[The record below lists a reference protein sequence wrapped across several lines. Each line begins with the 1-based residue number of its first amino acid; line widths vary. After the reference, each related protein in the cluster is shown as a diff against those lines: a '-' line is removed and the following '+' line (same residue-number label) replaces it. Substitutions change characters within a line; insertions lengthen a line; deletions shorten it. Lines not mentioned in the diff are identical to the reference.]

1 MADSEDTVAKDVK
14 SKSKSKKE
22 KVDSAPENGHGEET
36 AAPIEGESIEVHY
49 DPNAKPSK
57 GILRKSGEDG
67 HHKSE
72 GHIHIEAA
80 DGLEH
85 DAEKKKGPKKPMP
98 VEGRSG
104 VIVGGKTKRSISAPS
119 AADRT
124 MLAEKAAAKKEDP
137 VAESSKPE
145 KKKDKEKDKDGKK
158 DKKDEDKK
166 DKKDKKEKH

>member
-1 MADSEDTVAKDVK
+1 MSDSEEAVAKEVK

-22 KVDSAPENGHGEET
+22 KVDTPVESGRTVEAEVPVDGE
-36 AAPIEGESIEVHY
+36 GIEVHY

-57 GILRKSGEDG
+57 GILRKSGEEG

-72 GHIHIEAA
+72 GHIHIETL

-85 DAEKKKGPKKPMP
+85 DAEKKKAPKKPMP

-124 MLAEKAAAKKEDP
+124 LLARDVAAKKEEA
-137 VAESSKPE
+137 VAEPSKPE
-145 KKKDKEKDKDGKK
+145 KKKDKDGKK
-158 DKKDEDKK
+158 DKKEDDKK
-166 DKKDKKEKH
+166 DKKDKKDKH